1 MLQKVKVLGLT
12 GGSGSG
18 KSTAA
23 VILHEYGAYIIDAD
37 KIARDIVAP
46 GETAYKKIVAY
57 FGNGILQNDGTLN
70 RKKLAEI
77 VFSDKEKLEKLNEIT
92 HSEIFAITKKL
103 VNEHKDSLCVID
115 APLLFDCPEILEL
128 CDKTAVVT
136 ADEDLRIERIVRRDG
151 ISEELAKKR
160 IAAQKPQEYLVS
172 RADIVWENNGN
183 TENLRSV
190 IVET

>member
-23 VILHEYGAYIIDAD
+23 GILREYGAYIIDTD
-37 KIARDIVAP
+37 KIAREIVAP
-46 GETAYKKIVAY
+46 GKKAYKKIVSY
-57 FGNGILQNDGTLN
+57 FGCEILNADGTLN

-77 VFSDKEKLEKLNEIT
+77 VFSDEEKLKKLNEIT
-92 HSEIFAITKKL
+92 HAEIFAVTKRL
-103 VNEHKDSLCVID
+103 VSEHSDELTVID

-136 ADEDLRIERIVRRDG
+136 ADENVRIKRIMERDG
-151 ISEELAKKR
+151 ISEELAVKR
-160 IAAQKPQEYLVS
+160 IAAQKPQDYLVS
-172 RADIVWENNGN
+172 RSDIVWENNGN

-190 IVET
+190 IIET

>member
-23 VILHEYGAYIIDAD
+23 VILHEYGAYIIDTD
-37 KIARDIVAP
+37 KIAREIVVP
-46 GETAYKKIVAY
+46 GKTAYKKIVSY
-57 FGNGILQNDGTLN
+57 FGREILNADGTLN

-77 VFSDKEKLEKLNEIT
+77 VFSDEKKLKKLNEIT
-92 HSEIFAITKKL
+92 HAEIFAVTKRF
-103 VNEHKDSLCVID
+103 VSEHSDELIVID

-136 ADEDLRIERIVRRDG
+136 ADENVRIKRIMERDG
-151 ISEELAKKR
+151 ISEELAEKR
-160 IAAQKPQEYLVS
+160 IAAQKPQDYLVS
-172 RADIVWENNGN
+172 RSDIVWENNGN

-190 IVET
+190 IIET